1 MFLSISVHERTVRS
15 RGRITHLCLILTVY
29 YFHPRGL
36 NAQKLYYKCH
46 FHSPLWQKP
55 HPAPSVPKMHHHPY
69 KFQSPLINDT
79 NGRLWSTSM
88 SALDSSTGAGV
99 TSACYETNRNKFRPY
114 WIILPCRQWWC
125 ETRSELFLLLTM
137 AVFDDSKHLHFGHCS
152 DTAAVCRA
160 WHHFGCFQKILQQIQ
175 SV

>member
-1 MFLSISVHERTVRS
+1 MFLSISVKEGTLRS
-15 RGRITHLCLILTVY
+15 RGRITHLCPIQAVY

-55 HPAPSVPKMHHHPY
+55 PPAPCVLRMHHHPY
-69 KFQSPLINDT
+69 KFKSPLINET
-79 NGRLWSTSM
+79 NERLWSTSV

-99 TSACYETNRNKFRPY
+99 TSACYETTQNKFRPY
-114 WIILPCRQWWC
+114 WIILLCHQWWC

-137 AVFDDSKHLHFGHCS
+137 AVFDDIKHLHFGHFS

-160 WHHFGCFQKILQQIQ
+160 
-175 SV
+175 